1 MRGND
6 PTGATAHAADA
17 DPDSSRDTPGLPE
30 AIERKRQSDRV
41 QPRRTVN
48 ELFRTFAN
56 GTARVM
62 GSPWTFFSAVLL
74 IVVWASSYRLFVPPN
89 ASDDAWKKG
98 FDTWQLI
105 INTATTIITFLMV
118 FLIQNTQNRDAKAI
132 HLKLDEL
139 IRGGFGGPDAPGGPG
154 EPDGRGTGPPRAG
167 IPSDSRAGEAQGGD
181 AAGGVGQREALS

>member
-1 MRGND
+1 MTEPEPPPMQQT
-6 PTGATAHAADA
+6 PTPIQPTARPA
-17 DPDSSRDTPGLPE
+17 LPE
-30 AIERKRQSDRV
+30 AVERKRQSDRV

-56 GTARVM
+56 GTAKVM
-62 GSPWTFFSAVLL
+62 GSPWTFFGAVLL
-74 IVVWASSYRLFVPPN
+74 IILWASSYRLFVPPGAN
-89 ASDDAWKKG
+89 EDQWKKG

-139 IRGGFGGPDAPGGPG
+139 IRAV
-154 EPDGRGTGPPRAG
+154 TGARTHLVDLENLTDEELDRLEREFRRIHEREKRKAEMPAG
-167 IPSDSRAGEAQGGD
+167 ASANGKH
-181 AAGGVGQREALS
+181 